1 MIKNIPALFLFFFL
15 LLLNLRLTA
24 QDFQIKENCVLF
36 REAKTNQ
43 PILII
48 EDSTLLNVKSQN

>member
-1 MIKNIPALFLFFFL
+1 M
-15 LLLNLRLTA
+15 
-24 QDFQIKENCVLF
+24 LF

-48 EDSTLLNVKSQN
+48 EDSILLNVKSQKKTKLKHTFYPDKLIHYKNFNIKDNTYIVHDG